1 MEYLKDNRSTV
12 DLDVDTLTVK
22 NEKGIQKFIEK
33 SSKIEGIVLSSTLTK
48 QQAIFEMLHLETEE
62 NDKKLKLGSKR
73 MFEKVMMNREIEE
86 GDRRKANMLRI

>member
-1 MEYLKDNRSTV
+1 
-12 DLDVDTLTVK
+12 
-22 NEKGIQKFIEK
+22 
-33 SSKIEGIVLSSTLTK
+33 
-48 QQAIFEMLHLETEE
+48 MLHLETEE